1 MLITAVIVTACSGKS
16 ASPTTPTPTPTP
28 TVASV
33 SVSGTSSLQE
43 RGSTA
48 QFTATVTLSNG
59 TTEDRTAS
67 ATWQSDNTAVAT
79 VSAQGVVTAVGEGA
93 VTIMAT
99 VSNVRGSRSLNVK
112 VAHRTPDPPPG
123 QRLPLPDVRSVIEE
137 ANARRPELLA
147 QSCPNGVKYANNPWL
162 DYILD
167 QLRTLDTRW
176 GYNAKPT
183 RTAADNGGS
192 PVISAGDE
200 IAYHYSAGPD
210 QGSPDVYLIDI
221 LASHCTSSPQLTYRV
236 FTGEEPG
243 IWTGAGRF

>member
-1 MLITAVIVTACSGKS
+1 MGVQYEQVEMGRLPLAARVASAIAGMLITAVIVTACSGKS

-43 RGSTA
+43 RGTTA

-59 TTEDRTAS
+59 TTEDRTAA

-79 VSAQGVVTAVGEGA
+79 VSAQGVDTAVGEGD

-99 VSNVRGSRSLNVK
+99 VSNVRWYTVPERKS
-112 VAHRTPDPPPG
+112 DPSYG
-123 QRLPLPDVRSVIEE
+123 
-137 ANARRPELLA
+137 RP
-147 QSCPNGVKYANNPWL
+147 
-162 DYILD
+162 I
-167 QLRTLDTRW
+167 T
-176 GYNAKPT
+176 
-183 RTAADNGGS
+183 
-192 PVISAGDE
+192 
-200 IAYHYSAGPD
+200 YSAGPD
-210 QGSPDVYLIDI
+210 QGSADVYLIDI